1 MKSGTKI
8 AAFQGLALYLL
19 TGAACLVVGTSL
31 SQLTQSY
38 NTSIAAVA
46 ALGSAFAFG
55 RMVTVF
61 ITGYLTKKLGVKLIL
76 GVGTFLLLVFLVGLP
91 INTNYNL
98 GLILAVIGGVGMGS
112 QDACCPVILS
122 VAFPKHYASALSAGQ
137 ALFGAG
143 CFLPPMLMSISI
155 SLNMPFYYPYFFIA
169 AIAVVMLV
177 LLPFA
182 KIPSVEQSAQLLE
195 NSDHAIKISKKLKI
209 IGFVLLGIVCF
220 AYCGVLNTINLYTA
234 TYAETIGISAAV
246 AVSLLMVFNI
256 GSMAG
261 SMSFVKI
268 LMRVKPI
275 NAMIFNLCVVC
286 VSLTATIF
294 IKNTVLLFISLFIT
308 GLFVGVI
315 FSILIM
321 LSTGLNPQNAALAG
335 AIVAVV
341 AASSD
346 SINPLITG
354 NIASGAGVSFAFMY
368 ALLMAAISLV
378 FSVIFKV
385 VTTNKKLKGEDYEQ
399 SK

>member
-1 MKSGTKI
+1 MKSIKI
-8 AAFQGLALYLL
+8 AAFEALALYLL

-38 NTSIAAVA
+38 NVDIAAVA

-55 RMVTVF
+55 RMITVF

-76 GVGTFLLLVFLVGLP
+76 GVGTFFLMVFLIGLP

-98 GLILAVIGGVGMGS
+98 GLMLSIIGGIGMGS

-122 VAFPKHYASALSAGQ
+122 VVFPKHYASALSAGQ

-143 CFLPPMLMSISI
+143 CFLPPLLMSVSI
-155 SLNMPFYYPYFFIA
+155 SLSLPFYYPYFIIA
-169 AIAVVMLV
+169 AIAVIMLV

-182 KIPSVEQSAQLLE
+182 KIPSVEQSAEHLE
-195 NSDHAIKISKKLKI
+195 NSGHAIQINKKSKI
-209 IGFVLLGIVCF
+209 IGFVLLGVVCF
-220 AYCGVLNTINLYTA
+220 AYCGILNTINLYTV
-234 TYAETIGISAAV
+234 TYAEYVGIASAA

-275 NAMIFNLCVVC
+275 NALIFNLAVVC
-286 VSLTATIF
+286 VSLTATLF
-294 IKNTVLLFISLFIT
+294 VKNTVLLFICLFIS

-335 AIVAVV
+335 AIIAVV
-341 AASSD
+341 AAASD
-346 SINPLITG
+346 SINPLVTG
-354 NIASGAGVSFAFMY
+354 NIVTNVGIDSAFVY
-368 ALLMAAISLV
+368 ALIMTAISLV
-378 FSVIFKV
+378 FAVLFKAVIKVKNSVE
-385 VTTNKKLKGEDYEQ
+385 NK
-399 SK
+399 